1 MKIFTRAA
9 TVCFAVLACLLVA
22 WVGSGVAQ
30 ASPLLAPPPSSKIFS
45 EAPTPDGAIH
55 GVPEVKPKGQITNAL
70 MREEV
75 KYGTGVTRGGV
86 PETGTM
92 NVFSPSVSNGG
103 VVTYI
108 PPTDSLYS
116 GDAPSRQIDSEKLS
130 DSDVARINAMIAQG
144 YTVIVPDAYGD
155 HNPQYAG
162 KMNAIRI
169 ANAVLAYRQLPGRV
183 VTSVACYG
191 FSGGGIDCA
200 RVAQYRWSNGLFDQ
214 VIVDS
219 GPTDLGGFLANPGI
233 QNGLGWDAGGG
244 NITSASEAQWKVLQD
259 NLRPST
265 IVGYKLL
272 RTASDI
278 IPIPKLVVGVMT
290 ASGLVLPL
298 PLKVAFKPGALEKP
312 EVQALLRDISP
323 GVPDAPFGGTMVFR
337 CNQSDAFVPSE
348 VHCLP
353 AAEQYRLM
361 GTNTTVITNHGQVAP
376 GHAMMPT
383 AQLLA
388 LLAGDVPS
396 GDVDTYSA
404 EMSVTDKVL
413 DTVLTSAMWGIS
425 VYGAWLT
432 EQAPAVLDEL
442 DRVVVDADKALDQVI
457 AAPADAAEV
466 VTTAAGQGQ
475 QLLEQIATPQSVAPT
490 VNSETAIQAADEWL
504 VPHDAQAVED
514 FVSSAPAKEV
524 IDSAPVT
531 LPPLPAPGDKVDI
544 GGLKFTVPPLP
555 ALG

>member
-1 MKIFTRAA
+1 MNTFARAIA
-9 TVCFAVLACLLVA
+9 PIAVFVVLLVL
-22 WVGSGVAQ
+22 WLESGVAQ
-30 ASPLLAPPPSSKIFS
+30 ASPLLDPPSASKVLS
-45 EAPTPDGAIH
+45 EASSPDGAIH
-55 GVPEVKPKGQITNAL
+55 GVPVIKPKGQITNAL
-70 MREEV
+70 VREEV
-75 KYGTGVTRGGV
+75 KYGTGVGDGEV
-86 PETGTM
+86 GTM
-92 NVFSPSVSNGG
+92 NVFSRPFSNGG

-108 PPTDSLYS
+108 PPTDSLYA

-130 DSDVARINAMIAQG
+130 ESDVARINALIARG

-162 KMNAIRI
+162 KMNGVRI

-183 VTSVACYG
+183 APTSVACYG

-219 GPTDLGGFLANPGI
+219 GPTDLAGFLVNPAV
-233 QNGLGWDAGGG
+233 QNGLGWAAAAGLYGSVSS
-244 NITSASEAQWKVLQD
+244 TEYEVLHA
-259 NLRPST
+259 NLRPSA
-265 IVGYKLL
+265 IVGVQLL
-272 RTASDI
+272 RAASNL
-278 IPIPKLVVGVMT
+278 IPIPKLVVGFMT
-290 ASGLVLPL
+290 VSGLVLPL
-298 PLKVAFKPGALEKP
+298 PLEAAFKPGSLEKP
-312 EVQALLRDISP
+312 EVRALLGAISP
-323 GVPDAPFGGTMVFR
+323 GVPDVPFGGTMVFR
-337 CNQSDAFVPSE
+337 YNESDTFVPPG
-348 VHCLP
+348 VHSLP
-353 AAEQYRLM
+353 LAERYRLM

-396 GDVDTYSA
+396 GDVDTHSA
-404 EMSVTDKVL
+404 DMGTTDKVL
-413 DTVLTSAMWGIS
+413 NTVLTGAMWGIS

-466 VTTAAGQGQ
+466 VTTAIGQGE
-475 QLLEQIATPQSVAPT
+475 QLLEQVTTPQSEAPT
-490 VNSETAIQAADEWL
+490 VNSETAIQAADKWL
-504 VPHDAQAVED
+504 VPHDAQVVED
-514 FVSSAPAKEV
+514 FVSSASVKEV

-531 LPPLPAPGDKVDI
+531 LPPLPAPGDQVDV
-544 GGLKFTVPPLP
+544 GGLKFTVPQLP
-555 ALG
+555 